1 MILDTNA
8 LSALLDED
16 AELRKM
22 LGTTP
27 TLHLPT
33 IVLGEYR
40 FGVKHSRNRRALIPI
55 LDALEADCVVLAVD
69 SLTAREYAD
78 VRSEL
83 RATGKPIPVNDTWIA
98 ALARQHGLE
107 IASKD
112 AHFDCVA
119 GITRKEW

>member
-8 LSALLDED
+8 LSAFLDED
-16 AELRKM
+16 AGLLEM
-22 LGTTP
+22 LGTTRA
-27 TLHLPT
+27 LHLPA
-33 IVLGEYR
+33 IVLGEFR
-40 FGVKHSRNRRALIPI
+40 FGLRNSRKKRTLIPI

-83 RATGKPIPVNDTWIA
+83 RVAGKPIPVNDTWIA
-98 ALARQHGLE
+98 ALGRQHRLE

-112 AHFDCVA
+112 AHFDCVE
-119 GITRKEW
+119 GITRREW